1 MKDVKLE
8 NLQFNENDIKYL
20 KLLSYNYPN
29 LDSATTEIIKLK
41 AILNL
46 PKGTEHFL
54 SDIHGASEAF
64 QHVLK
69 NASGVIKRKIERLF
83 KTTLTKKERQD
94 LAILIYY
101 PKEKLELIL
110 PTLSDIDEWYE
121 VTLYR
126 LIRLAKDVASKYTRL
141 KVRESFPKELAYII
155 DELLNEQDYDKKLYY
170 EKIIQTIVKMGN
182 AKKYIVALSD
192 IIKKLVIDKL
202 HILGDIFDRGPGAH
216 IIMDTLINY
225 HSVDI
230 QWGNHDILWMGAA
243 AGSEAC
249 IANVIRISLR
259 YANLKTLEEGYGI
272 NLRPLATFASEIYK
286 KGTCKNFI
294 PKFTEDEKFS
304 EKEKDLMARMH
315 KAISIIQFKVEG
327 QLIKSRP
334 KFDMDDRLLLD
345 KINYENGTIVIDGK
359 TYKLND
365 TFFPTVNPNDPY
377 SLTNEEQEVIDKL
390 KSSFIKSEKLQ
401 KHIKFLFSKGTLY
414 LAVNNN
420 LLFHGCILL
429 NDDSSFKKL
438 QIQGKEYT
446 GKALMDKFDQ
456 IARQGYFAKDKERK
470 KYGMDIMW
478 YLWEGADSPLF
489 GKTKQA
495 TFERYFIDDKET
507 HKEEKNPY
515 YKYRDDENTCKKIL
529 KEFGLNPENSHII
542 NGHVPVKAKKGE
554 SPVKANGKLIVID
567 GGFSKA
573 YQKVT
578 GIAGYTLIF
587 DSYGM
592 QLVAHQPFESA
603 EKSIREGL
611 EIDSKDVH
619 RKKTQNR
626 LLVKDTDTGKILQY
640 QINDLENLVKAY
652 RLGIIKQDRKLN

>member
-272 NLRPLATFASEIYK
+272 NLRP
-286 KGTCKNFI
+286 
-294 PKFTEDEKFS
+294 
-304 EKEKDLMARMH
+304 
-315 KAISIIQFKVEG
+315 
-327 QLIKSRP
+327 
-334 KFDMDDRLLLD
+334 
-345 KINYENGTIVIDGK
+345 
-359 TYKLND
+359 
-365 TFFPTVNPNDPY
+365 
-377 SLTNEEQEVIDKL
+377 
-390 KSSFIKSEKLQ
+390 
-401 KHIKFLFSKGTLY
+401 
-414 LAVNNN
+414 
-420 LLFHGCILL
+420 
-429 NDDSSFKKL
+429 
-438 QIQGKEYT
+438 
-446 GKALMDKFDQ
+446 
-456 IARQGYFAKDKERK
+456 
-470 KYGMDIMW
+470 
-478 YLWEGADSPLF
+478 
-489 GKTKQA
+489 
-495 TFERYFIDDKET
+495 
-507 HKEEKNPY
+507 
-515 YKYRDDENTCKKIL
+515 
-529 KEFGLNPENSHII
+529 
-542 NGHVPVKAKKGE
+542 
-554 SPVKANGKLIVID
+554 
-567 GGFSKA
+567 
-573 YQKVT
+573 
-578 GIAGYTLIF
+578 
-587 DSYGM
+587 
-592 QLVAHQPFESA
+592 
-603 EKSIREGL
+603 
-611 EIDSKDVH
+611 
-619 RKKTQNR
+619 
-626 LLVKDTDTGKILQY
+626 
-640 QINDLENLVKAY
+640 
-652 RLGIIKQDRKLN
+652 

>member
-1 MKDVKLE
+1 MDNVKLE
-8 NLQFNENDIKYL
+8 NSTFDEKDIKYL
-20 KLLSYNYPN
+20 QLLSDKFPN
-29 LDSATTEIIKLK
+29 EQAVSTEIINLN

-54 SDIHGASEAF
+54 SDIHGEYAAF
-64 QHVLK
+64 DHVLK
-69 NASGVIKRKIERLF
+69 NGSGAIKRKIERLF
-83 KTTLTKKERQD
+83 KTTLTKKERQE

-101 PKEKLELIL
+101 PKEKMEQLTLTNSELI
-110 PTLSDIDEWYE
+110 EWYE

-126 LIRLAKDVASKYTRL
+126 LVKLARDTASIYTRS
-141 KVRESFPKELAYII
+141 KVRKAFPKNYAYIL
-155 DELLNEQDYDKKLYY
+155 DELLNEYGEEKQLYY
-170 EKIIQTIVKMGN
+170 ENIIKTIIDIGK
-182 AKKYIVALSD
+182 AKDFIIALSD
-192 IIKKLVIDKL
+192 LIKHLIIDKL
-202 HILGDIFDRGPGAH
+202 HIIGDIYDRGSGAH
-216 IIMDTLINY
+216 KIMDTLVSY

-249 IANVIRISLR
+249 IANLVRISLR
-259 YANLKTLEEGYGI
+259 YANLRTLEEGYGI
-272 NLRPLATFASEIYK
+272 NLRPLATFAAEVYK
-286 KGTCKNFI
+286 NGECKKFI
-294 PKFTEDEKFS
+294 PKFSSEEVFS
-304 EKEKDLMARMH
+304 EKEKALMAKMH
-315 KAISIIQFKVEG
+315 KAIAIIQFKVEG

-334 KFDMDDRLLLD
+334 KFEMNDRLLLD
-345 KINYENGTIVIDGK
+345 KINLENGTVKINDK

-365 TFFPTVNPNDPY
+365 TFFPTLDPKNPFE
-377 SLTNEEQEVIDKL
+377 LTLEEKEVITKL

-401 KHIKFLFSKGTLY
+401 NHIKFLFSNGTLY
-414 LAVNNN
+414 LIHNSN

-429 NDDSSFKKL
+429 NNDGSFKTL
-438 QIQGKEYT
+438 TINGKEYK
-446 GKALMDKFDQ
+446 GKSLMDKFDQ
-456 IARQGYFAKDKERK
+456 IARQGYFAKDPKRK

-515 YKYRDDENTCKKIL
+515 YKYRENEKIIDMIL
-529 KEFGLNPENSHII
+529 EEFGLDTESSHII

-578 GIAGYTLIF
+578 GIAGYTLIY
-587 DSYGM
+587 DSYGIK
-592 QLVAHQPFESA
+592 LVAHQPFESA
-603 EKSIREGL
+603 EKSIRSGL
-611 EIDSKDVH
+611 EIISEDVH
-619 RKKTQNR
+619 KKESKEQI
-626 LLVKDTDTGKILQY
+626 LVKDTDNGKNLSA
-640 QINDLENLVKAY
+640 QIENLKNLLKAY
-652 RLGIIKQDRKLN
+652 RLGLIKQRNS